1 MPGYL
6 KDYGKKAHHRAS
18 DYGRRAHEKTRQK
31 SYRKTIG
38 IVVGMLVVLVVAG
51 VAIPHV
57 LPQGLQ
63 ADEAL
68 AGRGGGLSVLSL
80 SGGTGKEI
88 LAPPPRNEAY
98 TTWALSQDR
107 SMFLVAWCH
116 ENKAGDPA
124 SADRMELQLYSSY
137 SGGRRWEY
145 PLDAHKISA
154 ADLQIGY
161 IPGTRDIW
169 LLSRGRMW
177 IMDDQTGA
185 TRAVSAQPEGL
196 LLTRVAFSSDG
207 RTVACS
213 GAASGGALVLAV
225 SDFDGSKI
233 SNPEFLNPPIPPGA
247 GTPPMLDTSNWV
259 GRDILA
265 LSMVSKNEI
274 AVAQRSA
281 DATRAIGQGQ
291 YSVSVARVTRDA
303 NERWVDVPAEGPIL
317 SMSAAPDRKSL
328 VIWVSGNDTQYLSFV
343 QAGTGQPS
351 SAAANPS
358 RKVEVDASQGWRAP
372 AAWSAL

>member
-1 MPGYL
+1 MPGNL

-18 DYGRRAHEKTRQK
+18 DYGRRAQEKTRQK

-38 IVVGMLVVLVVAG
+38 IVVGMLVVLVAAG

-63 ADEAL
+63 ADEVL
-68 AGRGGGLSVLSL
+68 AGRGGGFSILSL

-88 LAPPPRNEAY
+88 LVPPPRNEAY
-98 TTWALSQDR
+98 TTWALSLDR
-107 SMFLVAWCH
+107 SMFLAAWCH
-116 ENKAGDPA
+116 EQTAGDPS
-124 SADRMELQLYSSY
+124 SADSMALQLHSSY
-137 SGGRRWEY
+137 SGGQRWQY
-145 PLDAHKISA
+145 PLDTRQVSA

-161 IPGTRDIW
+161 IPGTKDIW
-169 LLSRGRMW
+169 LLSRGRLW
-177 IMDDQTGA
+177 IMDDRSGA
-185 TRAVSAQPEGL
+185 TRAVSVPPDGL

-207 RTVACS
+207 RTVAYS
-213 GAASGGALVLAV
+213 GAASGGALLLAV

-247 GTPPMLDTSNWV
+247 GTPPVLGTANWV

-281 DATRAIGQGQ
+281 DATRVVGQGQ
-291 YSVSVARVTRDA
+291 YSVSIARLTREA
-303 NERWVDVPAEGPIL
+303 NERWVVVPVEGSIS
-317 SMSAAPDRKSL
+317 SMSASPDRKSL
-328 VIWVSGNDTQYLSFV
+328 LVWVTGPQSQYVTLV
-343 QAGTGQPS
+343 QTGTGQLS